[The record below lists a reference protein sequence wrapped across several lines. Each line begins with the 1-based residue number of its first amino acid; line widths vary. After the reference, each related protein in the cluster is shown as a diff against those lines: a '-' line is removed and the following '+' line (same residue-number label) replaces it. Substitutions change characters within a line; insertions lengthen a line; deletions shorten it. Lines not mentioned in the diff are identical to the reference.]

1 MLAFHRRYMVGHE
14 FTEEQIAKYWD
25 RVEKPENPDDCWRWT
40 GATSYQKA
48 ATLGLGGGRT
58 IRVIRMAY
66 LLEHGSIPDGK
77 VIVQTCGHHWCVNP
91 DQIGRAACR
100 ERVGMSG
107 GDDVWSIGHQCVT
120 Y

>member
-1 MLAFHRRYMVGHE
+1 MVGHE

-91 DQIGRAACR
+91 DHLSPKNKMNVWKDAATR
-100 ERVGMSG
+100 KRQQYSV
-107 GDDVWSIGHQCVT
+107 
-120 Y
+120 